1 MKKPLLV
8 WLLGNLVSIAVFAQ
22 VEREPPTLEDEPLI
36 KLKSNRLYGKLVDS
50 RTQKG
55 VDAASVQ
62 VYALRKDSLIT
73 GMLTKANGDFSFRN
87 LPAADSVRL
96 VISAI
101 GFTSKDQLV
110 SLLPAGTKN
119 NGDQPLEKDMG
130 NIVLQPD
137 AQALETVTVTARKPA
152 LEMGI
157 DRKIFHAENSLT
169 AAGGTATDLLKNIPS
184 VNVDVNGNVQLR
196 NNTPQLFV
204 DGRPTI
210 LTLDQI
216 PADDI
221 DRVELITNPSAKYD
235 ASGGGGIINV
245 VLKKNR
251 RAGFNGIATIGGGS
265 PKVGNGNLSLNI
277 RQEKFNL
284 FGSANYNQ
292 SGGRPRG
299 KTLREN
305 KKGGITDNYF
315 NQYSTGDLMR
325 HNRSFRFGMDY
336 FLDNR
341 NTLSASQNITGGNSS
356 RAEEQ
361 QQEYLNSSRV
371 LQRSGKRTS
380 DADSRYKRY
389 STQVDFTHK
398 FPQPGK
404 ELTANFNYNWGN
416 GTNNYSILNSYF
428 LPDNTPVDKPARV
441 VNYGDDNSQQ
451 MTFKV
456 DFENPISEHAKLE
469 TGMRSFINRQHS
481 ILSAYSVN
489 NGAQTKLPL
498 SNNYKYTQLINAFY
512 VTYSN
517 KWKGIGY
524 QAGLRAEHSRF
535 DGTLVDSAKKFGY
548 EYPGKLNQFFDA
560 VFPSLF
566 LTKQAGEHTE
576 LQINYTRRIGRPDFW
591 ELNPFIDISDP
602 VNLRQGNPLL
612 RPEFI
617 NSFEFNINQ
626 RTNKGNLLAIFY
638 LHNNPRDITRFSD
651 TISAAQYQQLN
662 NAAIDPNAILN
673 TYINAQTTNRFGAE
687 FILQHKAGKNF
698 DLTPSVTM
706 QYRKV
711 QTGADKLS
719 ISNKGLN
726 WGAKL
731 VTSYKIVTR
740 HPTLFNN
747 FSVQFFGEY
756 QSRQVIPQ
764 GYQSAR
770 FNADLALRKEF
781 MKNRKAAVTF
791 SINDLFNTNRF
802 GTIYDTPA
810 FYQDGYSRRNVR
822 NFRLNFTYKFGKSDF
837 YLFKKR
843 EPKTEEES

>member
-1 MKKPLLV
+1 MNKPILV
-8 WLLGNLVSIAVFAQ
+8 WLLGILLSIPAFAQ
-22 VEREPPTLEDEPLI
+22 IDREPPTLEDEPLI
-36 KLKSNRLYGKLVDS
+36 RSTSSRLYGKLIDG
-50 RTQKG
+50 RTRRG

-62 VYALRKDSLIT
+62 VYALKKDSLIT
-73 GMLTKANGDFSFRN
+73 GLLTKANGDFSFRN

-101 GFTSKDQLV
+101 GFSPVEQAI
-110 SLLPAGTKN
+110 SLRPSGKS
-119 NGDQPLEKDMG
+119 NGEHPLERDMG
-130 NIVLQPD
+130 NILLQPD
-137 AQALETVTVTARKPA
+137 AQALGAVTVTARKPA
-152 LEMGI
+152 LEIGI
-157 DRKIFHAENSLT
+157 DRKIFHAESSLT

-184 VNVDVNGNVQLR
+184 VSVDVNGNVQLR

-235 ASGGGGIINV
+235 ASGGGGGIINV

-251 RAGFNGIATIGGGS
+251 RSGFNGIATIGGGS

-284 FGSANYNQ
+284 FASGNYNQ
-292 SGGRPRG
+292 SGGTARG
-299 KTLREN
+299 RTLRQN
-305 KKGGITDNYF
+305 KRGGITDNYF
-315 NQYSTGDLMR
+315 NQSSTGELIR
-325 HNRSFRFGMDY
+325 HNRSVRFGMDY
-336 FLDNR
+336 FIDNR
-341 NTLSASQNITGGNSS
+341 NTISASQNITGGNSG
-356 RAEEQ
+356 RLEEQ

-371 LQRSGKRTS
+371 LQRYGKRSS

-389 STQVDFTHK
+389 STQVDFIHK

-404 ELTANFNYNWGN
+404 ELTANFNYNTGS
-416 GTNNYSILNSYF
+416 GTNNYSILNSYY
-428 LPDNTPVDKPARV
+428 LPDNTPSGQPARV
-441 VNYGDDNSQQ
+441 LNYGNDNSNQ

-456 DFENPISEHAKLE
+456 DFENPMGEHAKIE

-481 ILSAYSVN
+481 ILSAYSVS

-498 SNNYKYTQLINAFY
+498 SNNYRYSQMVNAFY
-512 VTYSN
+512 FTYSN
-517 KWKGIGY
+517 KWKSIGY

-560 VFPSLF
+560 VFPSFF
-566 LTKQAGEHTE
+566 LTKQAGERTE
-576 LQINYTRRIGRPDFW
+576 LQLNYTRRIGRPDFW

-617 NSFEFNINQ
+617 NSFEFNYNRKYKQ
-626 RTNKGNLLAIFY
+626 GNLLAVFY
-638 LHNNPRDITRFSD
+638 LHNNPKDITRFSD

-698 DLTPSVTM
+698 DLTPSATL
-706 QYRKV
+706 QYREV

-719 ISNKGLN
+719 ISNRGFN
-726 WGAKL
+726 WSAKL
-731 VTSYKIVTR
+731 VTSYKIVTQ
-740 HPTLFNN
+740 HKTVFNN
-747 FSVQFFGEY
+747 LSVQFFSEY

-764 GYQSAR
+764 GFQAAR
-770 FNADLALRKEF
+770 FNSDIAFRKEF
-781 MKNRKAAVTF
+781 LKNKKAAVTF
-791 SINDLFNTNRF
+791 SINDVFNTNRF
-802 GTIYDTPA
+802 GTIYDTPS

-843 EPKTEEES
+843 EPKVEEES